1 MGVLGT
7 RWHIAAIAAQNGG
20 KESLVQANNGTSPPL
35 RLIRLWSLHVV
46 SSFGM
51 AWRTQSTNRS
61 NGTSTTSPAAST
73 TTSIPAGGS
82 ALATASRRRRLAL
95 LRTTA
100 FPTDLLATMP
110 TAAGPG
116 SPATAITVMPPTVV
130 RSPTRNALLKRV
142 RPRSAVN
149 GRRLD
154 GEAAPALAASTFD
167 HRPASTGA
175 HTRSKAVDLMATTHV
190 WLIGAFHE
198 DQSEVGS
205 IEYRLRRGTC
215 KVKARSRNIPISCGV
230 PAAPTPSNTW
240 QTPGRYHQW
249 MLGFSGR
256 RLG

>member
-1 MGVLGT
+1 MV
-7 RWHIAAIAAQNGG
+7 
-20 KESLVQANNGTSPPL
+20 EANDGTSPPL
-35 RLIRLWSLHVV
+35 RLIRLWSRHVV

-51 AWRTQSTNRS
+51 AWRSQSTSRS
-61 NGTSTTSPAAST
+61 KGTSTTSLAAST
-73 TTSIPAGGS
+73 TTSIPAGGLD
-82 ALATASRRRRLAL
+82 LATASRRRRLVL

-100 FPTDLLATMP
+100 LPTDRLATMP

-175 HTRSKAVDLMATTHV
+175 HTRSKAVDLMAATHV

-205 IEYRLRRGTC
+205 IEDRLRSGTRE
-215 KVKARSRNIPISCGV
+215 VKARSRNIPISRRA
-230 PAAPTPSNTW
+230 PAATSPTNTW
-240 QTPGRYHQW
+240 QVSDRYRQ
-249 MLGFSGR
+249 
-256 RLG
+256 